1 MVVKRAPGEEDQAW
15 QMRRAELSAA
25 THKKM
30 LVLTHAVVQVC
41 MACTPSLELLGHAF
55 VT

>member
-1 MVVKRAPGEEDQAW
+1 MVVKRVPGEEDQAW

-30 LVLTHAVVQVC
+30 MVLFHAVVQVRMSC
-41 MACTPSLELLGHAF
+41 SLRFERRHAF